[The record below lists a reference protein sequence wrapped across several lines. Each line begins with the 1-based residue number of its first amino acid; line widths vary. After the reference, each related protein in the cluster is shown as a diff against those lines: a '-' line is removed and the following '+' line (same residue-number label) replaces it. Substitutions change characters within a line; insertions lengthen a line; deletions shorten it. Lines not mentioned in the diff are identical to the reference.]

1 MMIRF
6 LAFFLTFFTFNAIA
20 QDLVVYS
27 GRGEA
32 LVAPLFAQFEKDT
45 GIKLDVRYNTTAS
58 LATQLLSEQQN
69 SPADVVFFQES
80 GYLTLLAQAGLLK
93 ELNADLLKPVGTQFQ
108 DQNKRW
114 VGTSARVRVLAY
126 NTDKVKPEDLPKD
139 LKELTDPKW
148 SGKIG
153 WAPTNASM
161 QAHVSALRVL
171 WGEEPTFKWL
181 EGVKNNKPLSY
192 PKNAP
197 LVAAVGQGE
206 ILVGWANHYY
216 LYQLKKQN
224 PNLPV
229 ANYHFPESGK
239 AGNILIISGAGIH
252 QHTNKTEQAQ
262 QLIAYLTGEKAQL
275 FFANESFEYPTRT
288 GIATGEGVTPL
299 ADIPFADVSQK
310 DLADIQPTLNMLRKL
325 GLI

>member
-1 MMIRF
+1 MRNF
-6 LAFFLTFFTFNAIA
+6 LVAFLTLFTLNAVA
-20 QDLVVYS
+20 DELVVYS

-45 GIKLDVRYNTTAS
+45 GIKLDVRYNTTSS

-80 GYLTLLAQAGLLK
+80 GYLTLLAEAGLLK
-93 ELNADLLKPVGTQFQ
+93 ELKPELLTPVSAQFQ
-108 DQNKRW
+108 DEKKRW
-114 VGTSARVRVLAY
+114 LGTSARVRVLAY
-126 NTDKVKPEDLPKD
+126 NTNLVKPQDLPKD

-153 WAPTNASM
+153 WAPSNASM

-181 EGVKNNKPLSY
+181 EGVKNNKPLSFQ
-192 PKNAP
+192 KNAQT
-197 LVAAVGQGE
+197 VSAVGQGD
-206 ILVGWANHYY
+206 IAIGWVNHYY

-229 ANYHFPESGK
+229 ANYNFPESGK

-252 QHTNKTEQAQ
+252 THTKKQAQ
-262 QLIAYLTGEKAQL
+262 AEQFIAYLSGEKAQQY
-275 FFANESFEYPTRT
+275 FANESFEYPTRT
-288 GIATGEGVTPL
+288 GIATNPEVTPL
-299 ADIPFADVSQK
+299 ADIHFASVSQK
-310 DLADIQPTLNMLRKL
+310 DLAEVEPTLKMLRQL